1 MIFKAH
7 HGVVINLREFHRIK
21 VEFNYKIF
29 LDRRR
34 AGNAR
39 EAMLR
44 QSLRSARE
52 RERGDQRRRRKRF
65 SADAAGGDGSTSNES
80 RRANDDKTAILF
92 CGQRLMQRKQRNCSQ
107 WYAGADMMMEEV
119 ASESACAPN
128 GKESKCQKTFIG
140 RLTGHYS

>member
-1 MIFKAH
+1 MIFKAR
-7 HGVVINLREFHRIK
+7 HGVVINLCEFHRIK

-34 AGNAR
+34 VGNAR
-39 EAMLR
+39 EAMR
-44 QSLRSARE
+44 RHSLRSA
-52 RERGDQRRRRKRF
+52 RGDQRRRRKRF
-65 SADAAGGDGSTSNES
+65 SPDAGGDGSTSNES

-107 WYAGADMMMEEV
+107 SCAGADMMMEEV
-119 ASESACAPN
+119 ASESASAPN